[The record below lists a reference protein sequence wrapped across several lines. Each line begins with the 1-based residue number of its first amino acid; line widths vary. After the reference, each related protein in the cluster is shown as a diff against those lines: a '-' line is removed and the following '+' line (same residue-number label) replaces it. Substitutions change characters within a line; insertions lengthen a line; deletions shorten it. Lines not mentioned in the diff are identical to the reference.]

1 MLFALTGPTQIK
13 EPTFGKVIFF
23 WFSTVLRCAQHFYS
37 RVTDT
42 AQNAISRNDV
52 YYRLVVHESGL
63 KYIFAGLGLELEQK
77 GLRLGL
83 WKICNQVQFQFSLCI
98 VAVFCLGRMT
108 FLANPYRTHK
118 QWSLLLT

>member
-63 KYIFAGLGLELEQK
+63 KYIFLLDLDWNLNRKDLDSDFGRFVTK
-77 GLRLGL
+77 S
-83 WKICNQVQFQFSLCI
+83 NFSFHS
-98 VAVFCLGRMT
+98 A
-108 FLANPYRTHK
+108 
-118 QWSLLLT
+118 